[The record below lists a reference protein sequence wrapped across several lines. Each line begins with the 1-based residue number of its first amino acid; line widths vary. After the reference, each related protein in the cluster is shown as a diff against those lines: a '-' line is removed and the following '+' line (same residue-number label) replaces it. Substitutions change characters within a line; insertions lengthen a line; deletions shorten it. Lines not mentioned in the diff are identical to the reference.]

1 MVNFIRENE
10 QVAEEVS
17 DWAVG
22 AINAIVETIM
32 PDGVPFGMSEASEV
46 EQVEQ
51 YMKFRGSPEAWK
63 GWIADRALLV
73 VTQLA
78 SSGVSEE
85 AVAMINPVAIAEQ
98 FAVGY
103 SIDMEEIIR
112 G

>member
-1 MVNFIRENE
+1 MNYIRENE
-10 QVAEEVS
+10 KVAEEVS
-17 DWAVG
+17 DWAVD
-22 AINAIVETIM
+22 AINNIVDTIM
-32 PDGVPFGMSEASEV
+32 PDGIPFGMSEASEA
-46 EQVEQ
+46 EQVQQ
-51 YMKFRGSPEAWK
+51 YMKFRGSPEAWQ

-78 SSGVSEE
+78 ASGVSEE
-85 AVAMINPVAIAEQ
+85 AIAMINPVAIAEQ